1 MNNSVKIT
9 LAVIAT
15 FAFIPVSRAQSDSN
29 VYNERVVV
37 TSRYKPVVE
46 ETQKINVAPTI
57 TDTVA
62 TMPKSFT
69 YDIST
74 RRLTSLYEP
83 SRIKA
88 ARIIGE
94 PATKLY
100 NNYIKLGFGN
110 YLSPLAEVYFNSL
123 RNPDKTY
130 GIRATHRSSWGT
142 IGKAAAD
149 NEPPSP
155 DHYGQAPFSLTDITA
170 FGKLITK
177 SHHQLSADLG
187 YQNDFNRYYGF
198 SDSTLY
204 SVMGL
209 IRDSVKKP
217 SYRASYNTVSANLG
231 LKTLNTDVRALG
243 YETNV
248 NVTDLFASYGQNE
261 FNINFDGNM
270 HYGFIIAQQHK
281 AIAYLHVTYN
291 GYINSFNP
299 TELPFGADSNLM
311 ANYGLVDNN
320 LIIPVNLP
328 IRQYLGLYKA
338 NPYIDFIFSGF
349 QIHAGAVVMLDG
361 YNHPGSGRVHIYPD
375 ATVSKS
381 FFNELL
387 NATLEA
393 KGNMDA
399 NSWNL
404 IRTINPYIAPN
415 SPVRATGHYDFAAK
429 VRLNLSKK
437 IDLNLY
443 GIYSNLNDDLSF
455 QLDGGNYHLNNVF
468 VPVYDDLTRTKLGGS
483 FVFLNDEMLRLE
495 AKGNYY
501 IYRNKQTRIVGDK
514 RVELPLYY
522 RPNFDAG
529 VSATVNYNDKVIGRL
544 EFQLL
549 GPTPYATA
557 TAADGADS
565 TLNLPMRYGLNLEV
579 EYRHNK
585 ALSFFLKADNLL
597 FQRYFYW
604 ENYPSYRGLFLLGL
618 TYTIPN

>member
-1 MNNSVKIT
+1 MNNIVKIT
-9 LAVIAT
+9 LAIIASL
-15 FAFIPVSRAQSDSN
+15 AFIPAAKAQSDSN

-123 RNPDKTY
+123 RSPDKTY

-142 IGKAAAD
+142 IGRAASED
-149 NEPPSP
+149 EPPSST
-155 DHYGQAPFSLTDITA
+155 HYGQAPFSLTDITA

-198 SDSTLY
+198 SDSTLH

-217 SYRASYNTVSANLG
+217 SYRASYNTVAANFG

-243 YETNV
+243 YEANV
-248 NVTDLFASYGQNE
+248 NVTDLFASYNQNE

-270 HYGFIIAQQHK
+270 HYGFMIAQKHK
-281 AIAYLHVTYN
+281 AIAYLHLTYN
-291 GYINSFNP
+291 GYINNFNP
-299 TELPFGADSNLM
+299 TELPFGADST
-311 ANYGLVDNN
+311 LVAA
-320 LIIPVNLP
+320 LPVEGQPTTTSTLSSHS
-328 IRQYLGLYKA
+328 YLGLYKA

-349 QIHAGAVVMLDG
+349 QIHAGAVIMLDG
-361 YNHPGSGRVHIYPD
+361 YNHPGSGKVHVFPD
-375 ATVSKS
+375 ATVGKS
-381 FFNELL
+381 FFNDLI

-393 KGNMDA
+393 RGNMDA
-399 NSWNL
+399 NSWNY

-415 SPVRATGHYDFAAK
+415 SPVRATGHFDLAAK

-437 IDLNLY
+437 IDINLY

-455 QLDGGNYHLNNVF
+455 RLDDRYHLNNVF
-468 VPVYDDLTRTKLGGS
+468 TPVYDSLIRIKLGGS

-501 IYRNKQTRIVGDK
+501 IYRNKKPQLVGDK
-514 RVELPLYY
+514 RVGLPLYY
-522 RPNFDAG
+522 RPDFDAG
-529 VSATVNYNDKVIGRL
+529 ICATVNYNDKVIGRL
-544 EFQLL
+544 ELQLL
-549 GPTPYATA
+549 GRTPYTSV
-557 TAADGADS
+557 TNTYGVDS
-565 TLNLPMRYGLNLEV
+565 TLYLPLRYGLNMEV

-597 FQRYFYW
+597 FQRYYYW
-604 ENYPSYRGLFLLGL
+604 QNYPSYRALFLIGL

>member
-1 MNNSVKIT
+1 MNNIVKIT
-9 LAVIAT
+9 LAIIASL
-15 FAFIPVSRAQSDSN
+15 AFIPAAKAQSDSN

-123 RNPDKTY
+123 RSPDKTY

-142 IGKAAAD
+142 IGRAASED
-149 NEPPSP
+149 EPPSST
-155 DHYGQAPFSLTDITA
+155 HYGQAPFSLTDITA

-198 SDSTLY
+198 SDSTLH

-217 SYRASYNTVSANLG
+217 SYRASYNTVAANFG

-243 YETNV
+243 YEANV
-248 NVTDLFASYGQNE
+248 NVTDLFASYNQNE

-270 HYGFIIAQQHK
+270 HYGFMIAQKHK
-281 AIAYLHVTYN
+281 AIAYLHLTYN
-291 GYINSFNP
+291 GYINNFNP
-299 TELPFGADSNLM
+299 TELPFGADST
-311 ANYGLVDNN
+311 LVAA
-320 LIIPVNLP
+320 LPVEGQPTTTSTLSSHS
-328 IRQYLGLYKA
+328 YLGLYKA
-338 NPYIDFIFSGF
+338 NPYINFIFSGF
-349 QIHAGAVVMLDG
+349 QIHAGAVIMLDG
-361 YNHPGSGRVHIYPD
+361 YNHPGSGKVHVFPD
-375 ATVSKS
+375 ATVGKS
-381 FFNELL
+381 FFNDLI

-393 KGNMDA
+393 RGNMDA
-399 NSWNL
+399 NSWNY

-415 SPVRATGHYDFAAK
+415 SPVRATGHFDLAAK

-437 IDLNLY
+437 IDINLY

-455 QLDGGNYHLNNVF
+455 RLDDRYHLNNVF
-468 VPVYDDLTRTKLGGS
+468 TPVYDSLIRIKLGGS

-501 IYRNKQTRIVGDK
+501 IYRNKKPQLVGDK
-514 RVELPLYY
+514 RVGLPLYY
-522 RPNFDAG
+522 RPDFDAG
-529 VSATVNYNDKVIGRL
+529 ICATVNYNDKVIGRL
-544 EFQLL
+544 ELQLL
-549 GPTPYATA
+549 GRTPYTSV
-557 TAADGADS
+557 TNTYGVDS
-565 TLNLPMRYGLNLEV
+565 TLYLPLRYGLNMEV

-597 FQRYFYW
+597 FQRYYYW
-604 ENYPSYRGLFLLGL
+604 QNYPSYRALFLIGL

>member
-1 MNNSVKIT
+1 MKTVFKI
-9 LAVIAT
+9 AAIIVVSM
-15 FAFIPVSRAQSDSN
+15 AFMPVAKAQSDSN

-62 TMPKSFT
+62 TIPKSFT

-100 NNYIKLGFGN
+100 NNYLKLGFGN

-123 RNPDKTY
+123 RSEDKSY
-130 GIRATHRSSWGT
+130 GFRATHRSSWGT
-142 IGKAAAD
+142 IGSAAAED
-149 NEPPSP
+149 EPPSP
-155 DHYGQAPFSLTDITA
+155 DYYGQAPFSLTVVTA

-177 SHHQLSADLG
+177 HHHQLSADLG

-198 SDSTLY
+198 SDSTLFH
-204 SVMGL
+204 VMGL
-209 IRDSVKKP
+209 QRDSIDRP
-217 SYRASYNTVSANLG
+217 SYRISYNTLGLNLG

-243 YETNV
+243 YEGNV
-248 NVTDLFASYGQNE
+248 NLTDLFASYGQNE
-261 FNINFDGNM
+261 FNINFDGNI
-270 HYGFIIAQQHK
+270 HYGFTIAQKYK
-281 AIAYLHVTYN
+281 AIAYLHLTYN
-291 GYINSFNP
+291 GYINNYAP
-299 TELPFGADSNLM
+299 TELPLGADSL
-311 ANYGLVDNN
+311 
-320 LIIPVNLP
+320 LIASLP
-328 IRQYLGLYKA
+328 GEQTPFSALDTHFYLGLYKA

-349 QIHAGAVVMLDG
+349 QIHAGAIVMLDG
-361 YNHPGSGRVHIYPD
+361 YNHPGGGKVHVYPD
-375 ATVSKS
+375 AVVSKS
-381 FFNELL
+381 FFADLL
-387 NATLEA
+387 NASVEA

-399 NSWNL
+399 NSWNH
-404 IRTINPYIAPN
+404 IRSINPYIAPN
-415 SPVRATGHYDFAAK
+415 SPVRATSHLDLAAK

-443 GIYSNLNDDLSF
+443 GMYSNLNDDLSF
-455 QLDGGNYHLNNVF
+455 VLDNNYMLHNVF
-468 VPVYDDLTRTKLGGS
+468 TPVYDSLTRIKLGGS

-495 AKGNYY
+495 ASGNYY
-501 IYRNKQTRIVGDK
+501 IYHNKKSRYLGDQQ
-514 RVELPLYY
+514 VELPLFY
-522 RPNFDAG
+522 RPDFDAG
-529 VSATVNYNDKVIGRL
+529 LCATVNYHDKVIGRL
-544 EFQLL
+544 ELQLL
-549 GPTPYATA
+549 GRVPYATA
-557 TAADGADS
+557 VAEYGADS
-565 TLNLPMRYGLNLEV
+565 TLYLPLRYGLNMEV
-579 EYRHNK
+579 EYRYNK
-585 ALSFFLKADNLL
+585 ALSFFLKADNML

>member
-1 MNNSVKIT
+1 MKTPIKIT
-9 LAVIAT
+9 AFLVVALASL
-15 FAFIPVSRAQSDSN
+15 PVVKAQRDSN

-37 TSRYKPVVE
+37 TSRYRPVVE

-94 PATKLY
+94 PATRLY

-123 RNPDKTY
+123 RNDNKTY
-130 GIRATHRSSWGT
+130 GIRATHSSSWGT
-142 IGKAAAD
+142 IGKSD
-149 NEPPSP
+149 SEKPSAVY
-155 DHYGQAPFSLTDITA
+155 YGQAPFSLTDITL
-170 FGKLITK
+170 FGKLITNK
-177 SHHQLSADLG
+177 HHQLSADLG

-209 IRDSVKKP
+209 VRDSVKKP
-217 SYRASYNTVSANLG
+217 SYRASYNTLSANFG

-243 YETNV
+243 YEANV
-248 NVTDLFASYGQNE
+248 NLTDLFASYNQNE
-261 FNINFDGNM
+261 FNVNFDGNM
-270 HYGFIIAQQHK
+270 HYGFIIAQKYK
-281 AIAYLHVTYN
+281 AIAYLHITYN
-291 GYINSFNP
+291 GYINDFNP
-299 TELPFGADSNLM
+299 TELPFGADSAALL
-311 ANYGLVDNN
+311 AL
-320 LIIPVNLP
+320 LP
-328 IRQYLGLYKA
+328 DQAPLAPLSSHSYLGLYKA

-349 QIHAGAVVMLDG
+349 QIHGGAVIMLDG
-361 YNHPGSGRVHIYPD
+361 YNHPGSGKVHIYPD

-381 FFNELL
+381 FFKDLI

-399 NSWNL
+399 NSWNH

-415 SPVRATGHYDFAAK
+415 SPVRATSHYDLAAK

-443 GIYSNLNDDLSF
+443 GMYSNLNDDLSF
-455 QLDGGNYHLNNVF
+455 RLDNRYHLNNVF
-468 VPVYDDLTRTKLGGS
+468 TPIYDSLTRIKVGGN

-501 IYRNKQTRIVGDK
+501 IYRNKKTQLLGDK
-514 RVELPLYY
+514 QVELPLFY
-522 RPNFDAG
+522 RPSFDAG
-529 VSATVNYNDKVIGRL
+529 VCATVNYRDKVIGRL
-544 EFQLL
+544 ELQLL
-549 GPTPYATA
+549 GRTPYSVAM
-557 TAADGADS
+557 AADGADS
-565 TLNLPMRYGLNLEV
+565 TLYLPLRYGMNLEV

>member
-1 MNNSVKIT
+1 MNNAAKIILT
-9 LAVIAT
+9 VVAFLAC
-15 FAFIPVSRAQSDSN
+15 IPVGRAQTDSN

-62 TMPKSFT
+62 TMPKSFA

-123 RNPDKTY
+123 RDENKTY

-142 IGKAAAD
+142 IGRPAD
-149 NEPPSP
+149 VDEAPSP
-155 DHYGQAPFSLTDITA
+155 DYYGQAPFSLTDITA

-177 SHHQLSADLG
+177 HHHQLSADLG

-198 SDSTLY
+198 SDSMLY
-204 SVMGL
+204 STLGL
-209 IRDSVKKP
+209 IRDSIKKP
-217 SYRASYNTVSANLG
+217 SYRAVYNTATLNLG
-231 LKTLNTDVRALG
+231 IKTLNTDVRALG
-243 YETNV
+243 YEANV
-248 NVTDLFASYGQNE
+248 NLTDLFASYDQNE
-261 FNINFDGNM
+261 FNMNFDGNM
-270 HYGFIIAQQHK
+270 HYGFTIAQKYK
-281 AIAYLHVTYN
+281 AIAYLHITYN
-291 GYINSFNP
+291 GFINNFAP
-299 TELPFGADSNLM
+299 AELPLGAGPVIS
-311 ANYGLVDNN
+311 
-320 LIIPVNLP
+320 IPGAQSPYALLDTHFYV
-328 IRQYLGLYKA
+328 GLYKA

-361 YNHPGSGRVHIYPD
+361 YNHPGGGKVHVYPD

-393 KGNMDA
+393 QGNMDA
-399 NSWNL
+399 NSWNH

-415 SPVRATGHYDFAAK
+415 SPVRATSHLDLAAK
-429 VRLNLSKK
+429 LRINLSKK
-437 IDLNLY
+437 IDVNLY

-455 QLDGGNYHLNNVF
+455 ALDTFCYRLKNVF
-468 VPVYDDLTRTKLGGS
+468 TPVYDSLTRIKVGGS

-501 IYRNKQTRIVGDK
+501 IYRNKKTHFVGDQ
-514 RVELPLYY
+514 REELPLYY

-529 VSATVNYNDKVIGRL
+529 IAATVNYHDKVIGRL
-544 EFQLL
+544 EFQLF
-549 GPTPYATA
+549 GRTPYATA

-565 TLNLPMRYGLNLEV
+565 TLYLPMRTGLNLEI

>member
-1 MNNSVKIT
+1 MNTSIKIT
-9 LAVIAT
+9 IAVIAIL
-15 FAFIPVSRAQSDSN
+15 ACIPVSKAQSDSN

-100 NNYIKLGFGN
+100 NNYLKLGFGN

-123 RNPDKTY
+123 RSVDRTF

-142 IGKAAAD
+142 IGKKD
-149 NEPPSP
+149 EEKPSSSY
-155 DHYGQAPFSLTDITA
+155 YGQAPFSLTDVTF

-177 SHHQLSADLG
+177 SHHQFSADLG

-198 SDSTLY
+198 DDSTLF
-204 SVMGL
+204 SVTNL
-209 IRDSVKKP
+209 IRDSIEKTKYKAV
-217 SYRASYNTVSANLG
+217 YNTASLNLG
-231 LKTLNTDVRALG
+231 IKTLNTDVNALG
-243 YETNV
+243 YEANV
-248 NVTDLFASYGQNE
+248 NLTELFASYSQNE

-270 HYGFIIAQQHK
+270 HYGFTIAQKHK
-281 AIAYLHVTYN
+281 AIAYLHLTYN
-291 GYINSFNP
+291 GFINNFAP
-299 TELPFGADSNLM
+299 TDLPLQHDSTLAAQLLIRDEISGASVLDTHF
-311 ANYGLVDNN
+311 
-320 LIIPVNLP
+320 
-328 IRQYLGLYKA
+328 YLGLYKA

-361 YNHPGSGRVHIYPD
+361 FNHPGSGKVHVYPD

-381 FFNELL
+381 FFNDLI
-387 NATLEA
+387 NATLVA
-393 KGNMDA
+393 QGNMDA
-399 NSWNL
+399 NSWNH
-404 IRTINPYIAPN
+404 IRTVNPYITPN
-415 SPVRATGHYDFAAK
+415 SPVRATDHLDFAAK

-437 IDLNLY
+437 IDLNVY
-443 GIYSNLNDDLSF
+443 GVYSNLNDDLSF
-455 QLDGGNYHLNNVF
+455 VLDERYRLHNVF
-468 VPVYDDLTRTKLGGS
+468 TPVYDSLTRIKVGGS

-501 IYRNKQTRIVGDK
+501 IYKNKKTRMFGNQ
-514 RVELPLYY
+514 RVEYPLYY
-522 RPNFDAG
+522 RPNFDAALC
-529 VSATVNYNDKVIGRL
+529 ATVNYHDKVIGRL
-544 EFQLL
+544 ELQLL
-549 GPTPYATA
+549 GRTPYSTVTA
-557 TAADGADS
+557 SDGVDS
-565 TLNLPMRYGLNLEV
+565 TLYLPLRYGLNMEV
-579 EYRHNK
+579 EYRYNK

-597 FQRYFYW
+597 FQRYYYW
-604 ENYPSYRGLFLLGL
+604 QNYPSYRALFLLGL